1 MEPPQKVLIQ
11 PKRRSMAKYHVDRDK
26 EYMREMWG
34 TTSLITDYWN
44 GPTKNNDPEEMDLN
58 EVMYHKAK
66 PKKDLNEQE
75 IFDPEE
81 YNDIPNRY

>member
-11 PKRRSMAKYHVDRDK
+11 PRSMAKYHVDRDK

-75 IFDPEE
+75 IFDQR
-81 YNDIPNRY
+81 I